1 MHPFRRAVEARDA
14 EALVGL
20 LAEDVV
26 FRSPVVYRPYVGRDA
41 VAPVL
46 RAAVEVFEDFR
57 YVQEIGTPD
66 GTEHALVFRA
76 RVAGCELEGTDLLRT
91 GADGTVVELAV
102 LVRPLTAVV
111 ALAEAMRARLA
122 TEPSRAAEAG

>member
-14 EALVGL
+14 DALVAL

-26 FRSPVVYRPYVGRDA
+26 LRSPVVFRPYVGRDA
-41 VAPVL
+41 VAPIL
-46 RAAVEVFEDFR
+46 RAALEVFEDFR
-57 YVQEIGTPD
+57 YVQEIGTSD

-76 RVAGCELEGTDLLRT
+76 TVAGCELEGTDLLRT
-91 GADGTVVELAV
+91 GADGTVAELAV

-122 TEPSRAAEAG
+122 ARSGAGAEAG

>member
-14 EALVGL
+14 DALVGL

-46 RAAVEVFEDFR
+46 RAALEVFEDFR

-66 GTEHALVFRA
+66 GAEHALVFRA
-76 RVAGCELEGTDLLRT
+76 TVAGCELEGTDLLRT
-91 GADGTVVELAV
+91 GPDGTVVELAV
-102 LVRPLTAVV
+102 LIRPLTAVV
-111 ALAEAMRARLA
+111 ALAEAMRARLTA
-122 TEPSRAAEAG
+122 RAGSAAEVR